1 MKYLKRIKNFL
12 TSQEQRQA
20 FFIIILTFIMSLFD
34 MIGVASILPFVTIL
48 TNPQLLQSND
58 FFKSLYDFTIFF
70 GVNNQQDF
78 LFTFGAF
85 VFFLLIFSLI
95 IKALTVYLQI
105 RFTLMREYSI
115 GKQLIEKYLHQPYSW
130 FLSRNSS
137 ELGKNILSEVSIT
150 INEFFMPIMN
160 LVTNFF
166 IVLLLLLMLVFV
178 EPFITIITVL
188 TFATLYGIIFI
199 LVKNYLDKIGEK
211 KLFANHS
218 RFRILSESFGSPKE
232 MKLKALEKD
241 YTELFGNHANNFA
254 IYQSHAQ
261 IISRLPRFLIEA
273 VAFGGMLL
281 VMLFLISEKGSF
293 SSALPIISLY
303 AFAGYRLIPAIQQLY
318 IAITQIRY
326 SYPSFNNLYNEF
338 EYTQSYKI
346 KTTNKLNTLILK
358 NYISLENIFYTYPN
372 SSSQTLKNI
381 NLKIKAKTKVAFV
394 GSTGSGKTTTVDV
407 ILGLL
412 QADKGT
418 LKIDDTFLN
427 DSNSHYWQKNI
438 GYVPQQIYLTDD
450 TIAANIAFGTDLKK
464 IDHQRIEEVGKLA
477 NLHNFILENL
487 PKKYQTIVGERGVR
501 LSGGQR
507 QRIGIARA
515 LYQNPKI
522 LVFDEATNS
531 LDNITEKKIME
542 TIYNLY
548 PDKTILIIAHRLST
562 IKQCDQIILIEEGEI
577 RGQGTYEELINSN
590 QTFKKMA
597 EKEIINK

>member
-12 TSQEQRQA
+12 TPQEQTQA

-58 FFKSLYDFTIFF
+58 FFKSLYDITVFF

-78 LFTFGAF
+78 LFTLGAF

-188 TFATLYGIIFI
+188 TFTTLYGIIFI

-218 RFRILSESFGSPKE
+218 RFRILSESFSSPKE

-261 IISRLPRFLIEA
+261 IISRLPRFVIEG

-281 VMLFLISEKGSF
+281 VMLFLISKKGSF

-318 IAITQIRY
+318 VAIAQIRY
-326 SYPSFNNLYNEF
+326 SYPSFNNLYNDF
-338 EYTQSYKI
+338 ERTQAYKI
-346 KTTNKLNTLILK
+346 KKDDRLNTLILK

-427 DSNSHYWQKNI
+427 DSNSHCWQKNI

-450 TIAANIAFGTDLKK
+450 TIAANIAFGTDVKK

-487 PKKYQTIVGERGVR
+487 PKKYQTVVGERGVR

-515 LYQNPKI
+515 LYQNPQI

-531 LDNITEKKIME
+531 LDSITEKKIME
-542 TIYNLY
+542 FIYNLY

-577 RGQGTYEELINSN
+577 KGQGTYDQLINYN
-590 QTFKKMA
+590 HTFRKMA
-597 EKEIINK
+597 DKEIFQ